1 MATLTAYQKQ
11 FRQRM
16 KRAISL
22 RAKADRKARSYAT
35 RLATALL
42 DAQTAAAMMNALNQT
57 YNVDVS
63 TQTLLVHD
71 LLDVVTP
78 QRLSDTLA
86 ASTPGE
92 ELVLFNQIPDGNG
105 GQPLPTNPLFGETVI
120 GTPIIEVPQSD
131 MAGFGVKDAVR
142 FGSAEITDPVAFVG
156 KG

>member
-1 MATLTAYQKQ
+1 MATLTPYQKQ

-16 KRAISL
+16 KRAMSL

-42 DAQTAAAMMNALNQT
+42 DAQTATAMMNALNQT

-71 LLDVVTP
+71 LLDMVTP
-78 QRLSDTLA
+78 QRLTDALA

-92 ELVLFNQIPDGNG
+92 EVVLFNQIPDGNG
-105 GQPLPTNPLFGETVI
+105 GQQLPANPLFGETVA
-120 GTPIIEVPQSD
+120 GTPIVLIPQPDTSDLRTKNETRSTSSEHSYSILPGEV
-131 MAGFGVKDAVR
+131 
-142 FGSAEITDPVAFVG
+142 
-156 KG
+156 